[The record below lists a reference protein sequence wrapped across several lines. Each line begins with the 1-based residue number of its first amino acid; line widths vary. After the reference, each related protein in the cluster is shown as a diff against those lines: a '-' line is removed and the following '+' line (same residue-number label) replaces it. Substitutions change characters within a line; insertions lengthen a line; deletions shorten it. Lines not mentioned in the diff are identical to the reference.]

1 LIHVLTAFALFQSIC
16 PRVLV
21 VLVSC
26 GLIWHVFYL
35 ARLKTP
41 GMRCSE
47 MQYTG
52 GRWLL
57 LDDTTGELMAYTEVR
72 VRFDFGWLMWLVF
85 KKPLDVT
92 HARRRDVLI
101 FRDQIAASE
110 HHMLRLRLRV
120 CD

>member
-1 LIHVLTAFALFQSIC
+1 
-16 PRVLV
+16 
-21 VLVSC
+21 
-26 GLIWHVFYL
+26 
-35 ARLKTP
+35 
-41 GMRCSE
+41 MRCSE